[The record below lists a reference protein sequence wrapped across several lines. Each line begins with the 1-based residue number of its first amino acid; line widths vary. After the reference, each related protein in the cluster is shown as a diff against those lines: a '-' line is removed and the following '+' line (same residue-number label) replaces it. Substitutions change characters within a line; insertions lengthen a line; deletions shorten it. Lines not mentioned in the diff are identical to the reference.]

1 MPDVNELSYLRA
13 ATQVFD
19 TPLLL
24 AESQGLLI
32 GEYLASR
39 MLGVATPSPQGNR
52 FRGED
57 AFEQGPDGPEWQGYS
72 RIGSV
77 ARISLMGELVNRG
90 AWMGSYSGMTSFEG
104 FTEQMNRAGAAS
116 DVSAIA
122 LDVNSPGGQAAGMI
136 EAARLVRKISQ
147 VKPVIA
153 VVNSM
158 AASAAFGLI
167 SGATKIVMTESSEV
181 GSIGVLWLHFDRSKQ
196 LETRGVKA
204 TIIHAGARKVDGHPF
219 GPLEGDAKA
228 SIETRV
234 NAIMSQFVGLV
245 SEHRGLEE
253 KVVFDLEA
261 SMLGAD
267 AALEAGLADQVG
279 TFDEVLEDLASARV
293 GRTISQKKGLIMS
306 ENNQGPDASAS
317 GITQAQLDTAV
328 AAAKREGVAEGAA
341 AERGR
346 IKAIL
351 DSEEAEGREELA
363 RHFAFDTDQTPESAN
378 AALTKSPKA
387 TAEKGHEGDEFT
399 ALKEEAAAG
408 AALDFGGPASS
419 EKAKSGL
426 SKAVDRY
433 AS

>member
-32 GEYLASR
+32 GEYVASR
-39 MLGVATPSPQGNR
+39 MLGVVPPEPKGNR

-57 AFEQGPDGPEWQGYS
+57 AFEPGDKGPEWQGYA

-90 AWMGSYSGMTSFEG
+90 AWMGSYSGMTSYEG
-104 FTEQMNRAGAAS
+104 FAEQLNRAGA
-116 DVSAIA
+116 DQEVSAIA
-122 LDVNSPGGQAAGMI
+122 LDVNSPGGQAAGMV
-136 EAARLVRKISQ
+136 EAARLVRKINQ
-147 VKPVIA
+147 IKPVIA
-153 VVNSM
+153 VVNST

-196 LETRGVKA
+196 LEARGVKA

-228 SIETRV
+228 HIEARV

-245 SEHRGLEE
+245 SEHRGIEE
-253 KVVFDLEA
+253 QAVFDLEA
-261 SMLGAD
+261 SMLGAG
-267 AALEAGLADQVG
+267 AAMEAGLADQIG

-293 GRTISQKKGLIMS
+293 GRTISQRKGLIMS

-328 AAAKREGVAEGAA
+328 ATARKEGAAEGAS

-363 RHFAFDTDQTPESAN
+363 RHFAFDTDQAPEAAN
-378 AALTKSPKA
+378 AALSKSAKAAAPKD
-387 TAEKGHEGDEFT
+387 EEGDDF
-399 ALKEEAAAG
+399 ASLKGQAAAG
-408 AALDFGGPASS
+408 AALDFGGPANT
-419 EKAKSGL
+419 EKPKSGL